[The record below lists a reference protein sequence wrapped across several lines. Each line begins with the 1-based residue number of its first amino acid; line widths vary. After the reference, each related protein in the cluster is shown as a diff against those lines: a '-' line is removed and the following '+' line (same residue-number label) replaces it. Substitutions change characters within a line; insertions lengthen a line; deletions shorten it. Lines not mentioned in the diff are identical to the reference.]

1 MSFHPSPLLS
11 SPSNHTAW
19 LLCLQTGS
27 AWCFEHGLHAEEEEE
42 MLMQQENCSGAQQ
55 IRNQKDKSH
64 TRLITLDHSS
74 FSFIRSSSC
83 AEEHCRLE
91 QDWWVGD
98 HDGFAA
104 GRTSSPIIFM
114 Q

>member
-1 MSFHPSPLLS
+1 
-11 SPSNHTAW
+11 
-19 LLCLQTGS
+19 LQTGS
-27 AWCFEHGLHAEEEEE
+27 AWSFEHGVHAEEEEE
-42 MLMQQENCSGAQQ
+42 MLMLMQQENCSGAQQ
-55 IRNQKDKSH
+55 KRNQKDKSQ
-64 TRLITLDHSS
+64 TRLITLDPSS